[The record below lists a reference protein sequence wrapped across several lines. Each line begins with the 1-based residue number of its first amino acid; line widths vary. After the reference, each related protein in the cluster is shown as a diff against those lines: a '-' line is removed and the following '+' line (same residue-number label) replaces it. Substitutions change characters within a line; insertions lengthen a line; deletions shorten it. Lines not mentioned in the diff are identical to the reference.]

1 MNAEDAEFS
10 DSDGGNAS
18 IGHAVELRRTSGRP
32 PRLFVFSVV
41 GLGVT
46 LCYLANNAKV
56 ADPLH
61 LYLGL
66 LIVGLGFLPALLWLK
81 RSSFGLP
88 IFETFMATTVTAYGI
103 PLISGHNQ
111 LLNYSVE
118 TITAS
123 ALAVV
128 LFQAVAI
135 LAYINIRAAPKRTRA
150 WTRNVVSGDVSRYL
164 GYGMALSTAYT
175 VIDQFTNWIPSD
187 LEGPIRATC
196 AGLGTI
202 ATFVEC
208 RRWGLRE
215 LPQRQKTVF
224 VIQLIVQVV
233 FSLVSL
239 FLVQAIS
246 ILILGLL
253 GYISGSKKFPALT
266 VIILLPIFGVLHHGK
281 SAMREK
287 YWVDNAPLPTF
298 GQIPD
303 FFGEWITD
311 GLAGSPPGGDPNE
324 KHSILDRTSLIQ
336 MLCLVVAN
344 TPDHLPYLNGE
355 TYAQVPG
362 QFVPRFFWPQKPV
375 GHISTYTLS
384 IYYGLQNAEDTEKT
398 TIGFGLLTEAY
409 ANFGFFGVAII
420 GCLFGVA
427 FKKITG
433 WARDSPILSYP
444 GMIMIVLLAWSFQDE
459 MPLSLWLSS
468 LYQACLV
475 VCAVPF
481 VLRNFLG

>member
-1 MNAEDAEFS
+1 LFKFS
-10 DSDGGNAS
+10 LG
-18 IGHAVELRRTSGRP
+18 
-32 PRLFVFSVV
+32 
-41 GLGVT
+41 GLGVV
-46 LCYLANNAKV
+46 LFYLAYNAKV
-56 ADPLH
+56 ADPFH

-81 RSSFGLP
+81 QSNFGLP
-88 IFETFMATTVTAYGI
+88 IFETFIATTVTAYGI
-103 PLISGHNQ
+103 PLVSGHDQ

-128 LFQAVAI
+128 LFQVVAI
-135 LAYINIRAAPKRTRA
+135 VAYVSVRAAPKRTRT
-150 WTRNVVSGDVSRYL
+150 WTRNVVSGDISQYL

-175 VIDQFTNWIPSD
+175 VIDQFTNWIPGD
-187 LEGPIRATC
+187 LEGPVRATC

-202 ATFVEC
+202 ATFIEC
-208 RRWGLRE
+208 RRWGLGD
-215 LPQRQKTVF
+215 LPRRQKAFFVF
-224 VIQLIVQVV
+224 QLVVQVI
-233 FSLVSL
+233 FNLVSL

-253 GYISGSKKFPALT
+253 GYISGSKKFPVLT
-266 VIILLPIFGVLHHGK
+266 VVILMPIFGILHQGK

-287 YWVDNAPLPTF
+287 YWVNNAPLPSF
-298 GQIPD
+298 AQLPD
-303 FFGEWITD
+303 FFSEWITD
-311 GLAGSPPGGDPNE
+311 GLSEAPAGEDPNE

-344 TPDHLPYLNGE
+344 TPDHLPFLNGE

-362 QFVPRFFWPQKPV
+362 QFVPRFFWPEKPV

-384 IYYGLQNAEDTEKT
+384 IYYGLQNSEDTEKT

-409 ANFGFFGVAII
+409 ANFGYFGVGFIA
-420 GCLFGVA
+420 CLFGVA
-427 FKKITG
+427 FKKLTG
-433 WARDSPILSYP
+433 WASASPILSYP
-444 GMIMIVLLAWSFQDE
+444 GMILIVLLAWSFQDE
-459 MPLSLWLSS
+459 MTLSLWLSS